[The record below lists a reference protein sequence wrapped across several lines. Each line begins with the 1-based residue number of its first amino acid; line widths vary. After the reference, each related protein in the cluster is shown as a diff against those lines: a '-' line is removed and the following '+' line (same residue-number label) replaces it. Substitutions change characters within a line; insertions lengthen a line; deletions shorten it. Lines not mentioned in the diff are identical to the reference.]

1 MRVGLDHFPFHLHPE
16 TLGVAVALVAG
27 YWYGV
32 TRLARRHTP
41 RGETAVTRRQ
51 VAWFGLAIV
60 LFLVVEG
67 WPVHDVAEG
76 SLFSFHMA
84 EHMVLSFV
92 FPPALLLGIPWW
104 LMRLVVRPLLPAIRF
119 LTRPLVALVLF
130 NAVLAGLHA
139 PGVVAGMLGSE
150 AFHLGAHLALVVTAI
165 LMWWPVIGPIPDTPA
180 LAPPLAIGYLFLQ
193 SLVPT
198 IPASFLT
205 FASGPVY
212 PAYAELPRLW
222 GLPVL
227 TDQLIAGL
235 IMKVGGGLFLW
246 TLIAIIWFR
255 WAGEEEGADRAGRAL
270 TGS

>member
-1 MRVGLDHFPFHLHPE
+1 M
-16 TLGVAVALVAG
+16 AVALVVG
-27 YWYGV
+27 YWYAV
-32 TRLARRHTP
+32 TGLARRHAP
-41 RGETAVTRRQ
+41 RGEAPVTRRQ
-51 VAWFGLAIV
+51 VAWFVLAIV
-60 LFLVVEG
+60 LFLAVEG

-76 SLFSFHMA
+76 SLYSFHMV
-84 EHMVLSFV
+84 EHMVLAFG

-104 LMRLVVRPLLPAIRF
+104 LLRLVVRPFLPALRL
-119 LTRPLVALVLF
+119 LTRPLLALFLF

-139 PGVVAGMLGSE
+139 PGVVTGMLGSE
-150 AFHLGAHLALVVTAI
+150 AFHLGAHLALVVTAL

-180 LAPPLAIGYLFLQ
+180 LAPPLAMGYLFLQ

-212 PAYAELPRLW
+212 PVYADLPRLW

-235 IMKVGGGLFLW
+235 IMKIGGGLFLW

-255 WAGEEEGADRAGRAL
+255 WAGDEEGSERTGRTL
-270 TGS
+270 VGP